1 MFFNFLLGME
11 TAFQILRMKLQLT
24 KDKTID
30 IKMPWEKST
39 GGGSSA
45 RGGGLSDVTGVLL
58 EGGDPRGCPAVRL
71 QRRKGAFHLAAVDFV
86 PPPAGTLPT
95 SWEESKFQPDW
106 SLPPAF
112 QAPQAALAVFSPD
125 MFIRQTTADALA
137 GGVAADSAA
146 APAKKKLGIRR
157 NPQQSPEKD
166 KSVSSAKADAPAPF
180 VPVSRDGVR
189 FVTAPLGEA
198 PFILQTGLPEY
209 QVLWLSRL
217 LPEGRRPTACS
228 VQTAPAAMLSAL
240 HEQSEFV
247 AAGGTAVAVFVTR
260 TSVYFAGY
268 RKGALLL
275 FRECP
280 NVAGYEVMRELVKSG
295 LGVTDDLVDSIL
307 EDTLID
313 PRSALEPLVRPV
325 LQQLQL
331 SLDYLAQRHDVH
343 VDKVFLMGLP
353 AGAGY
358 WSAFA
363 QEMLGVPFVS
373 PGVFEGLGLPKTS
386 GAMPADLSAAA
397 SQVFLMALGAA
408 RAAMEG

>member
-1 MFFNFLLGME
+1 
-11 TAFQILRMKLQLT
+11 MKLQLT

-45 RGGGLSDVTGVLL
+45 RGAGLSDVTGVLL
-58 EGGDPRGCPAVRL
+58 ESGDPRGCPAVRL

-86 PPPAGTLPT
+86 PPPAGTFPS

-125 MFIRQTTADALA
+125 MFIRQTTVDALM
-137 GGVAADSAA
+137 GGTTTDSGA

-157 NPQQSPEKD
+157 NAQATPEKE
-166 KSVSSAKADAPAPF
+166 KSTSPAKADAPAPF
-180 VPVSRDGVR
+180 MPVSRDGVR
-189 FVTAPLGEA
+189 YVTAPLGEA

-228 VQTAPAAMLSAL
+228 VQTGLAAMLAAL
-240 HEQSEFV
+240 HEQPEFV

-260 TSVYFAGY
+260 SSTYFAGY

-280 NVAGYEVMRELVKSG
+280 SAAGYEVMRELVKSG

-353 AGAGY
+353 AGAAY

-373 PGVFEGLGLPKTS
+373 PGVFEGLVLPKTAN
-386 GAMPADLSAAA
+386 AMPDDLSPAA
-397 SQVFLMALGAA
+397 SQVFLLSLGAA

>member
-1 MFFNFLLGME
+1 
-11 TAFQILRMKLQLT
+11 MKLQLT

-30 IKMPWEKST
+30 VKLPWEKGT
-39 GGGSSA
+39 GGGASDRRA
-45 RGGGLSDVTGVLL
+45 GAADVTGVLL
-58 EGGDPRGCPAVRL
+58 ESGDTRGCPAVRL
-71 QRRKGAFHLAAVDFV
+71 QRRKGTFQLVCAGFV

-95 SWEESKFQPDW
+95 SWEESKFLPDW
-106 SLPPAF
+106 SLPSAF
-112 QAPQAALAVFSPD
+112 QSPQAALAVLSPD
-125 MFIRQTTADALA
+125 LFIRQTTADALA
-137 GGVAADSAA
+137 TGGNASSSAE
-146 APAKKKLGIRR
+146 PVKKKLGVRR
-157 NPQQSPEKD
+157 SPAVASDKEKAATP
-166 KSVSSAKADAPAPF
+166 AKAEAVVPF
-180 VPVSRDGVR
+180 MPVSRDGNR
-189 FVTAPLGEA
+189 FVTAPLGDA
-198 PFILQTGLPEY
+198 PFMLQTGLPEY

-228 VQTAPAAMLSAL
+228 VQTGPAAMLASL
-240 HEQSEFV
+240 HEQPEFV

-260 TSVYFAGY
+260 SAVYFAGY

-280 NVAGYEVMRELVKSG
+280 EAAGYDVMRELVKSG

-313 PRSALEPLVRPV
+313 PRPALEPLVRPV

-353 AGAGY
+353 AGASY
-358 WSAFA
+358 WSSFA
-363 QEMLGVPFVS
+363 QEVLGMPFTAPS
-373 PGVFEGLGLPKTS
+373 VFEGLAMPKT
-386 GAMPADLSAAA
+386 AEAIPAELTPAA
-397 SQVFLMALGAA
+397 SQTFLMAFGAA

>member
-1 MFFNFLLGME
+1 
-11 TAFQILRMKLQLT
+11 MKLQLT

-45 RGGGLSDVTGVLL
+45 REVGLSDVTGVLL
-58 EGGDPRGCPAVRL
+58 ESGDPRGCPAVRL
-71 QRRKGAFHLAAVDFV
+71 QCRKGAFHLAAVDFV
-86 PPPAGTLPT
+86 PPPAGMLPS
-95 SWEESKFQPDW
+95 SWEESKFRPDW
-106 SLPPAF
+106 SLPSAF
-112 QAPQAALAVFSPD
+112 QAPQAALAVLSPD
-125 MFIRQTTADALA
+125 LFIRQTTVEALTGDAS
-137 GGVAADSAA
+137 SASSSTA
-146 APAKKKLGIRR
+146 SAKKKLGVRR
-157 NPQQSPEKD
+157 NPQPLPEKE
-166 KSVSSAKADAPAPF
+166 KTVSAKVEAPQPF
-180 VPVSRDGVR
+180 VPVSRDGSR

-228 VQTAPAAMLSAL
+228 VQTGPSAMLAAL
-240 HEQSEFV
+240 YGQPEFT
-247 AAGGTAVAVFVTR
+247 AADGTAMAVFVTR
-260 TSVYFAGY
+260 SSVYFAGY

-280 NVAGYEVMRELVKSG
+280 GAAGYEVMRELVKSG
-295 LGVTDDLVDSIL
+295 LGVTDELVDSIL
-307 EDTLID
+307 EDTLVD
-313 PRSALEPLVRPV
+313 PRPALEPLVRPV

-343 VDKVFLMGLP
+343 VDKIFLMGLP
-353 AGAGY
+353 SGAAY
-358 WSAFA
+358 WSSFA
-363 QEMLGVPFVS
+363 QEVLGVPFIAPS
-373 PGVFEGLGLPKTS
+373 VFEGLVLPKAAE
-386 GAMPADLSAAA
+386 GMPSDLTPAT

>member
-1 MFFNFLLGME
+1 
-11 TAFQILRMKLQLT
+11 MKLQLT

-30 IKMPWEKST
+30 VRLPWEKPS
-39 GGGSSA
+39 GGGSASH
-45 RGGGLSDVTGVLL
+45 RGAGLSDVTGVLL

-71 QRRKGAFHLAAVDFV
+71 QRRKDGFHLLAADFI
-86 PPPAGTLPT
+86 PPPSGTLPT
-95 SWEESKFQPDW
+95 SWDESKYCPDW
-106 SLPPAF
+106 SLPPSF
-112 QAPQAALAVFSPD
+112 QSPQAALAVLSPD
-125 MFIRQTTADALA
+125 LFIRQTTAEALTASSSDAS
-137 GGVAADSAA
+137 GSAA
-146 APAKKKLGIRR
+146 ASEPSKKKLGVRR
-157 NPQQSPEKD
+157 APSASEKEKSPAP
-166 KSVSSAKADAPAPF
+166 KSAAPAHFTPI
-180 VPVSRDGVR
+180 SRDGSR

-198 PFILQTGLPEY
+198 PFILQTGIPEY

-240 HEQSEFV
+240 HEQPDFV

-280 NVAGYEVMRELVKSG
+280 GAAGYEVMRELVKSG
-295 LGVTDDLVDSIL
+295 LGVTDELVDSIL

-313 PRSALEPLVRPV
+313 PRPALEPLVRPV

-343 VDKVFLMGLP
+343 VDRVFLMGLP

-358 WSAFA
+358 WSSFA
-363 QEMLGVPFVS
+363 QETIGVPFAAPCVFDGMEL
-373 PGVFEGLGLPKTS
+373 PGK
-386 GAMPADLSAAA
+386 GAPVLADLTPA
-397 SQVFLMALGAA
+397 SSQAFLVALGAA

>member
-1 MFFNFLLGME
+1 
-11 TAFQILRMKLQLT
+11 MKLQLT

-30 IKMPWEKST
+30 VKMPWEKGT
-39 GGGSSA
+39 GGEASVKRAGA
-45 RGGGLSDVTGVLL
+45 SDVTGVLL
-58 EGGDPRGCPAVRL
+58 ESGDPRGCPAVRL
-71 QRRKGAFHLAAVDFV
+71 QKRKDAFHLIAAGFV

-95 SWEESKFQPDW
+95 SWEESKFLPDW
-106 SLPPAF
+106 SLPAVF
-112 QAPQAALAVFSPD
+112 QSPQAALAVLSQD
-125 MFIRQTTADALA
+125 LFIRQTTADALTV
-137 GGVAADSAA
+137 GGKAASSAA
-146 APAKKKLGIRR
+146 EPAKKKLGVRR
-157 NPQQSPEKD
+157 AAAATPDKD
-166 KSVSSAKADAPAPF
+166 SAATPAKAEAPKPF
-180 VPVSRDGVR
+180 VPVSRDGSR
-189 FVTAPLGEA
+189 FVTAPLDEA

-228 VQTAPAAMLSAL
+228 VQTAPSAMLCAL
-240 HEQSEFV
+240 HEQPDFT

-280 NVAGYEVMRELVKSG
+280 GVAGYEVMRELVKSG

-313 PRSALEPLVRPV
+313 PRPALEPLVRPV
-325 LQQLQL
+325 LQQLQM

-353 AGAGY
+353 AGANY
-358 WSAFA
+358 WSSFA
-363 QEMLGVPFVS
+363 QEVLGVPFVS
-373 PGVFEGLGLPKTS
+373 PDVFDGLVLPKVAS
-386 GAMPADLSAAA
+386 AMPADLTSSA
-397 SQVFLMALGAA
+397 SQAFLIALGAA

>member
-1 MFFNFLLGME
+1 
-11 TAFQILRMKLQLT
+11 MKLQLT

-30 IKMPWEKST
+30 VRMPWEKAAGDGAS
-39 GGGSSA
+39 GRRAGA
-45 RGGGLSDVTGVLL
+45 SDVTGVLL
-58 EGGDPRGCPAVRL
+58 ESGDSRGCPAVRL
-71 QRRKGAFHLAAVDFV
+71 QKRKGAFQLVCAGFV

-95 SWEESKFQPDW
+95 SWEESKFLPDW

-112 QAPQAALAVFSPD
+112 QSPQAALAVLSPD
-125 MFIRQTTADALA
+125 LFIRQTTADALA
-137 GGVAADSAA
+137 VGGKPASSAA
-146 APAKKKLGIRR
+146 EPAKKKLGVRR
-157 NPQQSPEKD
+157 PAATPEKAAAP
-166 KSVSSAKADAPAPF
+166 AKAEVPKPF
-180 VPVSRDGVR
+180 VPVSRDGSR
-189 FVTAPLGEA
+189 FVTAPLDEA

-228 VQTAPAAMLSAL
+228 VQTAPSAMLCAL
-240 HEQSEFV
+240 HEQPEF
-247 AAGGTAVAVFVTR
+247 AAADGTAMAVFVTR
-260 TSVYFAGY
+260 TTVYFAGY

-280 NVAGYEVMRELVKSG
+280 GVAGYEVMRELVKSG
-295 LGVTDDLVDSIL
+295 LGVTDELVDSIL

-313 PRSALEPLVRPV
+313 PRPALEPLVRPV

-353 AGAGY
+353 AGANY
-358 WSAFA
+358 WSSFA

-373 PGVFEGLGLPKTS
+373 PGVFEGFVLPKAAD
-386 GAMPADLSAAA
+386 AMPADMTDAA
-397 SQVFLMALGAA
+397 SQAFLVALGAA

>member
-1 MFFNFLLGME
+1 MFFLW
-11 TAFQILRMKLQLT
+11 MKLQLT

-30 IKMPWEKST
+30 VKLPWEKGTS
-39 GGGSSA
+39 GGASGHRA
-45 RGGGLSDVTGVLL
+45 GASDVTGVLL
-58 EGGDPRGCPAVRL
+58 ESGDPRGCPAVRL
-71 QRRKGAFHLAAVDFV
+71 QKRKDAFQVVCAGFV

-95 SWEESKFQPDW
+95 SWEESKFLPDW

-112 QAPQAALAVFSPD
+112 QSPQAALAVLSPD
-125 MFIRQTTADALA
+125 LFIRQTTADALA
-137 GGVAADSAA
+137 AGGKSASA
-146 APAKKKLGIRR
+146 SAEPAKKKLGIRR
-157 NPQQSPEKD
+157 TTAATTEKE
-166 KSVSSAKADAPAPF
+166 KAVAPAKAEVPTPF
-180 VPVSRDGVR
+180 VPVSRDGNR

-228 VQTAPAAMLSAL
+228 VQTAPSAMLCAL
-240 HEQSEFV
+240 HEQPEFV
-247 AAGGTAVAVFVTR
+247 AEGGTAMVVFVTR
-260 TSVYFAGY
+260 TTVYFAGY

-280 NVAGYEVMRELVKSG
+280 GVAGYEVMRELVKSG

-313 PRSALEPLVRPV
+313 PRPALEPLVRPV

-353 AGAGY
+353 AGA
-358 WSAFA
+358 S
-363 QEMLGVPFVS
+363 
-373 PGVFEGLGLPKTS
+373 
-386 GAMPADLSAAA
+386 
-397 SQVFLMALGAA
+397 
-408 RAAMEG
+408 

>member
-1 MFFNFLLGME
+1 
-11 TAFQILRMKLQLT
+11 MKLQLT

-30 IKMPWEKST
+30 VRMPWEKPAA
-39 GGGSSA
+39 GGGSA
-45 RGGGLSDVTGVLL
+45 GRRGAGLSDVTGVLL

-71 QRRKGAFHLAAVDFV
+71 QRRKDGFHLVAADFV
-86 PPPAGTLPT
+86 PAPNGALPT
-95 SWEESKFQPDW
+95 SWEESKFVPDW

-112 QAPQAALAVFSPD
+112 QSPQAALAVLSPD
-125 MFIRQTTADALA
+125 LFIRQTTLDALA
-137 GGVAADSAA
+137 ADGAAAA
-146 APAKKKLGIRR
+146 APGAEPVKKKLGVRR
-157 NPQQSPEKD
+157 
-166 KSVSSAKADAPAPF
+166 APAAAEKAKPAPKAAATAHF
-180 VPVSRDGVR
+180 VPVSRNGSR
-189 FVTAPLGEA
+189 FVTAPLDEA

-228 VQTAPAAMLSAL
+228 VQTAPAAMLTSL
-240 HEQSEFV
+240 HEQPDFV
-247 AAGGTAVAVFVTR
+247 SAGGTAMAVFVTR

-268 RKGALLL
+268 RKGALIL

-280 NVAGYEVMRELVKSG
+280 GAAGYEVMRELVKTG
-295 LGVTDDLVDSIL
+295 LGVTDELVDSIL

-313 PRSALEPLVRPV
+313 PRPALDPLVRPV

-353 AGAGY
+353 AGASY
-358 WSAFA
+358 WSSFA
-363 QEMLGVPFVS
+363 QETIGVPFVA
-373 PGVFEGLGLPKTS
+373 PDVFAGLERPAKGGGV
-386 GAMPADLSAAA
+386 PADLTPAA
-397 SQVFLMALGAA
+397 SQAFLIALGAA

>member
-1 MFFNFLLGME
+1 
-11 TAFQILRMKLQLT
+11 MKLQLT

-45 RGGGLSDVTGVLL
+45 RGAGLSDVTGVLL
-58 EGGDPRGCPAVRL
+58 ESGDPRGCPAVRL

-86 PPPAGTLPT
+86 PPPAGTFPS

-112 QAPQAALAVFSPD
+112 QAPQAALAILSPD
-125 MFIRQTTADALA
+125 LFIRQTTVEALTGDAS
-137 GGVAADSAA
+137 SAPSA
-146 APAKKKLGIRR
+146 TSAKKKLGVRR
-157 NPQQSPEKD
+157 NPQPLPEKE
-166 KSVSSAKADAPAPF
+166 KAAPAKAEAPRHF
-180 VPVSRDGVR
+180 VPVSRDGSR

-228 VQTAPAAMLSAL
+228 VQTGPSAMLAAL
-240 HEQSEFV
+240 HGQPEFT
-247 AAGGTAVAVFVTR
+247 AADGTAMVVFVTR
-260 TSVYFAGY
+260 SSVYFAGY

-280 NVAGYEVMRELVKSG
+280 GAAGYEVMRELVKSG

-307 EDTLID
+307 EDTLVD
-313 PRSALEPLVRPV
+313 PRPALEPLVRPV

-343 VDKVFLMGLP
+343 VDKIFLMGLP
-353 AGAGY
+353 SGAAY
-358 WSAFA
+358 WSSFA
-363 QEMLGVPFVS
+363 QEVLGVPFIAPS
-373 PGVFEGLGLPKTS
+373 VFEGLALPKAAE
-386 GAMPADLSAAA
+386 AMPSELSSAD
-397 SQVFLMALGAA
+397 SQIFLMALGAA

>member
-1 MFFNFLLGME
+1 
-11 TAFQILRMKLQLT
+11 MKLQLT

-30 IKMPWEKST
+30 IKLPWEKGT
-39 GGGSSA
+39 GGGASGRRA
-45 RGGGLSDVTGVLL
+45 GVSDVTGLLL
-58 EGGDPRGCPAVRL
+58 ESGDPRGCPAVRL
-71 QRRKGAFHLAAVDFV
+71 QRRKDAFHLVSVGFV

-95 SWEESKFQPDW
+95 SWEESKFLPDW

-112 QAPQAALAVFSPD
+112 QSPQAALAVLSPD
-125 MFIRQTTADALA
+125 LFIRQTTADALA
-137 GGVAADSAA
+137 ASGKQASSAA
-146 APAKKKLGIRR
+146 EPAKKKLGIKR
-157 NPQQSPEKD
+157 PAATPEKE
-166 KSVSSAKADAPAPF
+166 KSAAPAKAEALVPF
-180 VPVSRDGVR
+180 VPVSRDGNR

-228 VQTAPAAMLSAL
+228 VQTAPSAMLCAL
-240 HEQSEFV
+240 HEQPEFT
-247 AAGGTAVAVFVTR
+247 AADGTAVAVFVTR
-260 TSVYFAGY
+260 STVYFAGY

-280 NVAGYEVMRELVKSG
+280 GVAGYEVMRELVKSG

-313 PRSALEPLVRPV
+313 PRPALEPLVRPV

-353 AGAGY
+353 AGANY
-358 WSAFA
+358 WSSFA

-373 PGVFEGLGLPKTS
+373 PGVFEGLALPKAAD
-386 GAMPADLSAAA
+386 AMPADLTPA
-397 SQVFLMALGAA
+397 SSQAFLIALGAA

>member
-1 MFFNFLLGME
+1 
-11 TAFQILRMKLQLT
+11 MKLQLT

-30 IKMPWEKST
+30 VKMPWEKST
-39 GGGSSA
+39 GNASSG

-71 QRRKGAFHLAAVDFV
+71 QRRKGVFHLAAVDFV

-137 GGVAADSAA
+137 GGAAADSAA

-157 NPQQSPEKD
+157 NPQQSPEKE
-166 KSVSSAKADAPAPF
+166 KSATSAKADAPAPF

-228 VQTAPAAMLSAL
+228 VQTGLAAMLTAL
-240 HEQSEFV
+240 HEQPEFV

-358 WSAFA
+358 WSVFA

-373 PGVFEGLGLPKTS
+373 PGVFEGLGLPKSS
-386 GAMPADLSAAA
+386 GAMSADLSAAA